1 MTAEEFFQ
9 AIGALSGLLLL
20 VLLPTAKRM
29 GARSNAPG
37 GQAN

>member
-9 AIGALSGLLLL
+9 AIGALSGLLL